1 MLDSGYLLWEYTV
14 SRLNL
19 VDLLAIPEILL
30 VSSPSHPS
38 VCRTYSARPL

>member
-19 VDLLAIPEILL
+19 VDLPAIPEILL
-30 VSSPSHPS
+30 VSSPPS
-38 VCRTYSARPL
+38 PRVRKTH